1 MNFKERK
8 DKRTVISGY
17 VSSDVLTDLLNGDDT
32 PILPEVAAEQAA
44 NRIIKAVEKARKE
57 RFQTDQSA

>member
-8 DKRTVISGY
+8 DKRAVISGY
-17 VSSDVLTDLLNGDDT
+17 VSSDALTDLLNGDDT
-32 PILPEVAAEQAA
+32 SILPEVAAEQAA

-57 RFQTDQSA
+57 RNQIDQNA